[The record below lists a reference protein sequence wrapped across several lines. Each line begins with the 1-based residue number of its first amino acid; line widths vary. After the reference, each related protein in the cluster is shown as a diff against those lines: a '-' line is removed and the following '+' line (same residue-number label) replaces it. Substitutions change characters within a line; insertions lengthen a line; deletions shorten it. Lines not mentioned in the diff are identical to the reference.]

1 MKDVNTHSYKN
12 LIGRDIVTENDPNAP
27 FKKPPKDPK
36 DYAVYKSYYEN
47 IYDEITDG
55 GSQGFIKLSINCEG
69 KDAKLRPI
77 RMRTQKS
84 EHFGCSF
91 VFACD
96 HVIHQDPDNPEGV
109 TFIPFSRGG
118 NTGYYVCGTCR
129 KLHDTYR
136 LDFETIHAKC
146 ALCVLESVQEIIKR
160 KPDRILDLRNER

>member
-1 MKDVNTHSYKN
+1 MKDQNTHDYTN
-12 LIGRDIVTENDPNAP
+12 FIGQNIVTENDPNAP

-36 DYAVYKSYYEN
+36 DYAVYKSYYMN
-47 IYDEITDG
+47 KYDEITNY
-55 GSQGFIKLSINCEG
+55 GSMGIMKISVRCEG
-69 KDAKLRPI
+69 KDEKLRPI
-77 RMRTQKS
+77 RLKAQKP

-109 TFIPFSRGG
+109 TFIPFMRGG

-136 LDFETIHAKC
+136 FDMESIHGKC
-146 ALCVLESVQEIIKR
+146 ALCVLESVKQIALR
-160 KPDRILDLRNER
+160 KPDRLIDLRYVK